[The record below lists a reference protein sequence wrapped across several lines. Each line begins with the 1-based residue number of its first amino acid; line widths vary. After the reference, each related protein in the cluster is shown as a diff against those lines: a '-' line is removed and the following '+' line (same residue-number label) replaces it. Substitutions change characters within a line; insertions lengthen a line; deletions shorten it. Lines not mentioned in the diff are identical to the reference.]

1 MKLIYRRL
9 IAIWLVVGPLL
20 FLSQIPFRTNNAN
33 VIDTFFTI
41 FTAWCVGLMLAGL
54 IVAFVLGLA
63 QLWKK

>member
-9 IAIWLVVGPLL
+9 IAIWLVVAPLL
-20 FLSQIPFRTNNAN
+20 FMGQIPFGTNNAK
-33 VIDTFFTI
+33 VIDTFG
-41 FTAWCVGLMLAGL
+41 AWCVGLMLAGL